1 MTDLD
6 GAAQEFRDLAIVLQ
20 QVGLDGLRRELYK
33 AVSDAAG
40 PLADRVKDPSHLQEY
55 MPNRYADVLA
65 ASLKVTTSKRTG
77 TDPGV
82 FIVARAPTGGRGGR
96 RVRQRNEGILGH
108 PVFGR
113 RMKLNPRMWAGW
125 VYQSKGMHPGFF
137 DDPLERGAPL
147 VREQILAA
155 MRRVAEEATRRP

>member
-1 MTDLD
+1 
-6 GAAQEFRDLAIVLQ
+6 
-20 QVGLDGLRRELYK
+20 
-33 AVSDAAG
+33 
-40 PLADRVKDPSHLQEY
+40 